1 MKVITRCYMTEGQ
14 KFVLISDVQNGR
26 RFYGTIPYTNL
37 DNEGRMIRPMNGV
50 EMRISFESAADAM
63 QNRTQDII
71 LDRVIKRYQST
82 GMSFDDALLA
92 ALKDEVYRAV
102 CRQ

>member
-1 MKVITRCYMTEGQ
+1 MKVITQCYITEGQ

-37 DNEGRMIRPMNGV
+37 DNEGRMIRPMNGL
-50 EMRISFESAADAM
+50 EMKISFESAADAM

-71 LDRVIKRYQST
+71 LDRIIKQYQAA
-82 GMSFDDALLA
+82 GMSFDDALFA
-92 ALKDEVYRAV
+92 ALKDETYRVA
-102 CRQ
+102 CR